1 MKWQKAPDIDRR
13 IKKLVLSSQSDWV
26 NPKKVVCFR
35 SRGSKAKAIARIW
48 GLPKI
53 WQLALE
59 TGPTYALEVISER
72 FDKLSHRRQDQVLL
86 HELAH
91 IPSTFSGALLPHTR
105 KGKGS
110 FHNKLKRM
118 ISLHEKS

>member
-1 MKWQKAPDIDRR
+1 MIWEKAPDIDKR
-13 IKKLVLSSQSDWV
+13 INKLIVSSRSDWIDADRIIS
-26 NPKKVVCFR
+26 FR
-35 SRGSKAKAIARIW
+35 SQGSKSRAIARIW

-53 WQLALE
+53 WQMALE

-72 FDKLSHRRQDQVLL
+72 FDKLSVQKQDQVLL

-110 FHNKLKRM
+110 FHARLKQM
-118 ISLHEKS
+118 IRTHESK